1 MIFGTVGSGN
11 QTLHLKISR
20 TTDRGLV
27 LCFPDTPGLSLMHV
41 FSYRTVFYLLYYL
54 FHLRDI
60 ILLFGLLSLLLF
72 IFVSVKLARMKESN
86 PLQECRN
93 PTHCEYAGNSL
104 RVCRKHTASMQE
116 PHCEYAGISLRVCRK
131 HTASMQEPHC
141 EYAGISLRVCRNQAH
156 FKFAGILRTASMQE
170 PHCEYAGIELTA
182 SRQELN
188 SLRVLQEP
196 TSLRVGRNQAHC
208 EYAGMVNK
216 GSPRGED

>member
-1 MIFGTVGSGN
+1 MYFLI
-11 QTLHLKISR
+11 TLYFII
-20 TTDRGLV
+20 V
-27 LCFPDTPGLSLMHV
+27 LP
-41 FSYRTVFYLLYYL
+41 
-54 FHLRDI
+54 FHLHDI

-104 RVCRKHTASMQE
+104 RVLQETHCQYAGTSLRVCRNLTASMQE
-116 PHCEYAGISLRVCRK
+116 S
-131 HTASMQEPHC
+131 HC

-156 FKFAGILRTASMQE
+156 CKFAGILRTASMQE

-196 TSLRVGRNQAHC
+196 TSLRVGRN
-208 EYAGMVNK
+208 
-216 GSPRGED
+216 